1 MAMYL
6 SIENAIKN
14 NKYAVSYVNKDKLKN
29 FPIKQ
34 KVGFFFKY
42 SC

>member
-6 SIENAIKN
+6 SIENAIQN
-14 NKYAVSYVNKDKLKN
+14 NKYAVNYVKTDTWKN

-34 KVGFFFKY
+34 KVGFCKY